1 VTKAETEVQ
10 EGLNIMSWEA
20 EDARKL
26 RIQAEFEAL
35 LARANERLPSA
46 NGVLCR
52 FRNPVLTRDHV
63 PLNWRFDFSNR
74 TNPRF
79 LERLGVNAVFNPGA
93 IYHDG
98 RYLLVARVEGADRKS
113 FFAVAESKTGV
124 DGFRFWDHPLDIPEG
139 TPPDTNI
146 YDMRLTQH
154 EDGWIYG
161 LFCTERKDFALPN
174 DLTAAVAGCGIVR
187 TRDFKDW
194 ERLPDLDAGPGQQ
207 RNVTLHPE
215 FIDGHY
221 LLYTR
226 PQDGFVDVGGGGGIG
241 WALVIDMGKA
251 RISRQENVD
260 PRAYHTIKEVKNGQG
275 PPPLKTPHGWLHLAH
290 GVRDTAAGLRYVL
303 YVLLTDL
310 EEPWHVIAE
319 PGGYLIAPLGSE
331 RVGDVSNVAFCNG
344 WAHDPETGQVLIY
357 YASSDT
363 RIHVAETRLDE
374 LCDYAL
380 NTPPDSVS
388 SRGAFEQRQTLIAGN
403 S

>member
-174 DLTAAVAGCGIVR
+174 DLSDHEAVFANFQLR
-187 TRDFKDW
+187 R
-194 ERLPDLDAGPGQQ
+194 
-207 RNVTLHPE
+207 VTP
-215 FIDGHY
+215 
-221 LLYTR
+221 
-226 PQDGFVDVGGGGGIG
+226 
-241 WALVIDMGKA
+241 
-251 RISRQENVD
+251 
-260 PRAYHTIKEVKNGQG
+260 
-275 PPPLKTPHGWLHLAH
+275 
-290 GVRDTAAGLRYVL
+290 
-303 YVLLTDL
+303 
-310 EEPWHVIAE
+310 
-319 PGGYLIAPLGSE
+319 
-331 RVGDVSNVAFCNG
+331 
-344 WAHDPETGQVLIY
+344 
-357 YASSDT
+357 
-363 RIHVAETRLDE
+363 
-374 LCDYAL
+374 
-380 NTPPDSVS
+380 
-388 SRGAFEQRQTLIAGN
+388 
-403 S
+403 

>member
-1 VTKAETEVQ
+1 VTKAEIEVQ

-20 EDARKL
+20 VDARKL
-26 RIQAEFEAL
+26 RILAEFEAL
-35 LARANERLPSA
+35 LARSNQRLPST
-46 NGVLCR
+46 NGVFCR
-52 FRNPVLTRDHV
+52 YRDPVLTREHV
-63 PLNWRFDFSNR
+63 PLHWRFDFSE
-74 TNPRF
+74 TSNPRF

-93 IYHDG
+93 IFHDG
-98 RYLLVARVEGADRKS
+98 KYLLVARVEGADRKS
-113 FFAVAESKTGV
+113 FFGMAECETGV
-124 DGFRFWDHPLDIPEG
+124 DGFRFWDQPLDIPDG

-146 YDMRLTQH
+146 YDMRLTHH

-161 LFCTERKDFALPN
+161 LFCTERKDFSLPH

-187 TRDFKDW
+187 TKDFQKW

-215 FIDGHY
+215 FVDGQY

-241 WALVIDMGKA
+241 WALVEDISRA
-251 RISRQENVD
+251 RIAKQEIVD

-303 YVLLTDL
+303 YVLMTDL
-310 EEPWHVIAE
+310 KEPWRVIAA
-319 PGGYLIAPLGSE
+319 PGGYLIAPQAGE

-344 WAHDPETGQVLIY
+344 WTHDPETGRVLIY

-363 RIHVAETRLDE
+363 RVHVAETRLDE

-388 SRGAFEQRQTLIAGN
+388 SRGAFEQRQALIAGN
-403 S
+403 A

>member
-1 VTKAETEVQ
+1 
-10 EGLNIMSWEA
+10 MSWEA
-20 EDARKL
+20 VDARKL

-35 LARANERLPSA
+35 LSRSNARLPST
-46 NGVLCR
+46 NGVFCR
-52 FRNPVLTRDHV
+52 YRDAILTREHV
-63 PLNWRFDFSNR
+63 PLPWRFDFSPT

-93 IYHDG
+93 IYHG
-98 RYLLVARVEGADRKS
+98 GKYLLVARVEGADRKS
-113 FFAVAESKTGV
+113 FFAMAESDSGV

-139 TPPDTNI
+139 SPPDTNI

-161 LFCTERKDFALPN
+161 LFCTERKDFARPH

-187 TRDFKDW
+187 SRNLKDW

-215 FIDGHY
+215 FVDGQY

-241 WALVIDMGKA
+241 WALVEDMSRA
-251 RISRQENVD
+251 RIARQEIVD

-310 EEPWHVIAE
+310 KEPWRVVAA
-319 PGGYLIAPLGSE
+319 PGGYLIAPQGGE

-344 WAHDPETGQVLIY
+344 WAHDPETGRILIY
-357 YASSDT
+357 YAASDT
-363 RIHVAETRLDE
+363 RVHVAETRLDE

-380 NTPPDSVS
+380 HTPSDSVS
-388 SRGAFEQRQTLIAGN
+388 SRGAFEQRQALIAGN
-403 S
+403 G

>member
-1 VTKAETEVQ
+1 
-10 EGLNIMSWEA
+10 MSWEA
-20 EDARKL
+20 VDARKL

-35 LARANERLPSA
+35 LSRSNARLPST
-46 NGVLCR
+46 NGVFCR
-52 FRNPVLTRDHV
+52 YRDAILTREHV
-63 PLNWRFDFSNR
+63 PLPWRFDFSPT

-93 IYHDG
+93 IYYRG
-98 RYLLVARVEGADRKS
+98 KYLLVARVEGADRKS
-113 FFAVAESKTGV
+113 FFAMAESDSGV

-139 TPPDTNI
+139 SPPDTNI

-161 LFCTERKDFALPN
+161 LFCTERKDFARPH

-187 TRDFKDW
+187 SRNLKDW

-215 FIDGHY
+215 FVDGQY

-241 WALVIDMGKA
+241 WALVEDMSRA
-251 RISRQENVD
+251 RIARQEIVD

-310 EEPWHVIAE
+310 KEPWRVVAA
-319 PGGYLIAPLGSE
+319 PGGYLIAPQGGE

-344 WAHDPETGQVLIY
+344 WAHDPETGRILIY
-357 YASSDT
+357 YAASDT
-363 RIHVAETRLDE
+363 RVHVAETRLDE

-380 NTPPDSVS
+380 HTPSDSVS
-388 SRGAFEQRQTLIAGN
+388 SRGAFEQRQALIAGN
-403 S
+403 G